1 MTKLVF
7 DLSNFENLP
16 EWFKEELSKMVISD
30 LYEIA
35 EKNMREYYFSSV
47 IGKLWSIL

>member
-1 MTKLVF
+1 MTEWKPETAEMTKLLF

-30 LYEIA
+30 LYGIA
-35 EKNMREYYFSSV
+35 EKNMRE
-47 IGKLWSIL
+47 

>member
-30 LYEIA
+30 LYRIA
-35 EKNMREYYFSSV
+35 EKNMREEKRPDEEV
-47 IGKLWSIL
+47 ETAEDT

>member
-1 MTKLVF
+1 MTELLF

-16 EWFKEELSKMVISD
+16 EWFKEEPFKMVISN

-35 EKNMREYYFSSV
+35 EKNMR
-47 IGKLWSIL
+47 KDK

>member
-1 MTKLVF
+1 MKMTEWKPETAEMTKLFF

-30 LYEIA
+30 LYGIA
-35 EKNMREYYFSSV
+35 EKNVRE
-47 IGKLWSIL
+47 